1 MDQNS
6 LLGMLKTADDY
17 DNKTVEEQAQ
27 LDQKYAKLLSGWFN
41 MGSAAVPGYSS
52 GGIVDYTGLAMV
64 HGSTTQP
71 EAFLNAEQTALFSK
85 LSELLVSQSGGLLIN
100 KLNGIEPNTVNN
112 NITIENFDININA
125 DMREDQDLYNTGN
138 SIADIFLERIQAS
151 GIPVN
156 IKR

>member
-1 MDQNS
+1 MDQHS
-6 LLGMLKTADDY
+6 LIGMLQAADDY
-17 DNKTVEEQAQ
+17 NNKTDAEKAQ
-27 LDQKYAKLLSGWFN
+27 LDQKYLQLLNGWFN
-41 MGSAAVPGYSS
+41 TAPGYSN

-64 HGSTTQP
+64 HGSTTKP